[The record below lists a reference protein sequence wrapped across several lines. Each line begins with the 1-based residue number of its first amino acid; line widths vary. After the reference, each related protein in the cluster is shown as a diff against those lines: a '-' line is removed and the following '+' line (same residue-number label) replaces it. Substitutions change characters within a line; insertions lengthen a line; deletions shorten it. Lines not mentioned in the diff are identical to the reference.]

1 MIPNPYTFAVLAVT
15 RQSLKY
21 CVTLS
26 GVSPQFLGGGFGPPL
41 VVLPLGVCDSVAPF
55 LLPLAAVD
63 VLARVAV
70 KDAASCDTHSDVR
83 NSVNCRVSNA

>member
-15 RQSLKY
+15 RQFPEVLRH
-21 CVTLS
+21 
-26 GVSPQFLGGGFGPPL
+26 PLGGGASFLLGPTL
-41 VVLPLGVCDSVAPF
+41 VVLPRFSVVCDSVAP
-55 LLPLAAVD
+55 LHLPLAAVD